1 MDAGGRAV
9 ILFRD
14 LAALEARRALVRGPL
29 APLADSLAAELAP
42 WHQRPPAIDVRK
54 ARLTRQGG
62 RCAADQTVLTFDP
75 ASPHRHRCPR
85 CGRWWTGDDHDG
97 YWVYG
102 YHLWWAERA
111 THAALLFALRGNAAH
126 QALAAHMLR
135 AAAAQYAQWPNRDNV
150 LGPSRPF
157 FSTYLE
163 SLWLLQLAEALSL
176 LELVD
181 GADDDLRS
189 AVRTGLLAPSRA
201 LIASYPEGDSNR
213 QAWNS
218 SAIAA
223 ASLLLGDRAAAERA
237 IAGPDG
243 IAGLLERGLLSD
255 GSWYEGENYH
265 QFAWRGLWF
274 GVQIAEHA
282 GIALDHELV
291 ERFERGARVLVRTL
305 MPDLTVPSR
314 RDAPHRVS
322 LRQWRYAEL
331 LELALARTPDDA
343 LLRGA
348 LQRLYARDLIH
359 GDTGRFRST
368 GEAERNEP
376 ATRLTRA
383 DLSWKGLGCAL
394 PELPV
399 GPPSPAESVLLPAQ
413 GLAIIRRQRGM
424 AFVALDYGN
433 PGGGHGHPDRLNV
446 LLAHG
451 TTRWLDDM
459 GAGSY
464 TSADLFWYRSSLAHN
479 APLVDGRTQRSVSG
493 ELLAWDERGDAG
505 WVSAQAGELAP
516 GVTMRRS
523 VIVMDGY
530 LVDELQ
536 WSAEDPVAVD
546 LPLHADGTFSPALPW
561 QTTDLALPSDAD
573 AGFDFLHHVEA
584 AAWPIGVS
592 PVLHAA
598 RGTARATV
606 RLLLPEGA
614 MLWRA
619 DAPGA
624 SGEGTR
630 RFHVVRAHARE
641 GAIVAVWDWSGD
653 VVRDVARDGSR
664 LVVHLGGTDLHAH
677 ARSAEGWQVEMRTGS
692 ARSTL
697 ELRGR
702 ADLHRPER
710 NEGAAVDAGSG
721 PESNEPSSLAVDG
734 PPGRSNRPA
743 AAMALDGTPRHLALA
758 APDWRYTED
767 DWTTAGS
774 PTADIALSTD
784 HDALQIVVTVT
795 KDTPT
800 FAPQRSDNPLDNEH
814 PDINSDGLQLHL
826 HSALL
831 GEARWIVVPDGAH
844 GARITAR
851 TPAAQQLTLRAV
863 SVAVTPTGWTA
874 TLSLALDPDTRARF
888 HLAVLVNEIA
898 PDRERRRGQ
907 LVMGGARDRRAYLV
921 GDRHD
926 LSTAPVFRFTDA

>member
-1 MDAGGRAV
+1 MIV
-9 ILFRD
+9 FRNHE
-14 LAALEARRALVRGPL
+14 ALEARRTIVRGPL

-42 WHQRPPAIDVRK
+42 WCARPPVVDPRK

-111 THAALLFALRGNAAH
+111 THAALLFALRRDPKH
-126 QALAAHMLR
+126 QALAVHMLR
-135 AAAAQYAQWPNRDNV
+135 AASAQYLHWPNRDNV

-163 SLWLLQLAEALSL
+163 SLWLLQLSAALDL
-176 LELVD
+176 LEMVG
-181 GADDDLRS
+181 GADDALS
-189 AVRTGLLAPSRA
+189 ATVRAELLTPSRA

-213 QAWNS
+213 QAWNA

-223 ASLLLGDRAAAERA
+223 ASLLLGDRDVAERA
-237 IAGPDG
+237 IVGPDG
-243 IAGLLERGLLSD
+243 IRGLLARGLLAD

-265 QFAWRGLWF
+265 QFAWRGLWY
-274 GVQIAEHA
+274 GMLIAEHA
-282 GIALDHELV
+282 GFAIEQELTD
-291 ERFERGARVLVRTL
+291 RFDLGARVLVRTL

-322 LRQWRYAEL
+322 LRQWRYAEMI
-331 LELALARTPDDA
+331 ELALARTPDDA
-343 LLRGA
+343 LLRGS

-359 GDTGRFRST
+359 GDAGRFRST

-383 DLSWKGLGCAL
+383 DLSWKGLAFAL
-394 PELPV
+394 AELPV
-399 GPPSPAESVLLPAQ
+399 AAPTPPESVLLPAQ
-413 GLAIIRRQRGM
+413 GLAILRRQRGQ
-424 AFVALDYGN
+424 AFVALDYGD
-433 PGGGHGHPDRLNV
+433 PGGGHGHPDRLNL
-446 LLAHG
+446 LLAYG

-479 APLVDGRTQRSVSG
+479 APLVDGRTQRGVAG
-493 ELLAWDERGDAG
+493 TLLAWDEQGDVG
-505 WVSAQAGELAP
+505 WVSAEAVELSP

-523 VIVMDGY
+523 VVVMAGY

-536 WSAEDPVAVD
+536 WSAEDPIAVD
-546 LPLHADGTFSPALPW
+546 LPVHADGTFGPALPW
-561 QTTDLALPSDAD
+561 QGTDLALPADAD
-573 AGFDFLHHVEA
+573 PGYGFLHHVEA

-592 PVLHAA
+592 PVLHAL

-614 MLWRA
+614 MVWRA

-624 SGEGTR
+624 PGEGTR
-630 RFHVVRAHARE
+630 RFHAVRAHARE
-641 GAIVAVWDWSGD
+641 GTIVAVWDWTGDLVRD
-653 VVRDVARDGSR
+653 VVRTADG
-664 LVVHLGGTDLHAH
+664 LVVHVGTTDQHRHRHTAH
-677 ARSAEGWQVEMRTGS
+677 GWDIELRAGASRTT
-692 ARSTL
+692 R

-702 ADLHRPER
+702 PKRSAEPATPLFASDEKSQAPASLNRGGDR
-710 NEGAAVDAGSG
+710 SVGAAL
-721 PESNEPSSLAVDG
+721 PFSL
-734 PPGRSNRPA
+734 ST
-743 AAMALDGTPRHLALA
+743 TPRLFSLA

-767 DWTTAGS
+767 DWASAGR
-774 PTADIALSTD
+774 PTADIAVTAAGGSLR
-784 HDALQIVVTVT
+784 IVATVA
-795 KDTPT
+795 KANPT
-800 FAPQRSDNPLDNEH
+800 FAPFRAENLLDNEH

-826 HSALL
+826 ASETF
-831 GEARWIVVPDGAH
+831 GEARWIIVPDGAL
-844 GARITAR
+844 GARITPR
-851 TPAAQQLTLRAV
+851 TPAAQQLGLLATTA
-863 SVAVTPTGWTA
+863 ATPTGWSA
-874 TLSLALDPDTRARF
+874 TLTLPLDAGTRARF

-898 PDRERRRGQ
+898 PGRERRRGQ
-907 LVMGGARDRRAYLV
+907 LVMGGAHGRRAYLV
-921 GDRHD
+921 GDRQD
-926 LSTAPVFRFTDA
+926 LSTAPVFSITDV

>member
-1 MDAGGRAV
+1 M

-14 LAALEARRALVRGPL
+14 LAALEARRTLVRGPL
-29 APLADSLAAELAP
+29 ASLADSLAAELAP
-42 WHQRPPAIDVRK
+42 WCLRMPAIDVRK

-111 THAALLFALRGNAAH
+111 THAALLFALRGNTAH
-126 QALAAHMLR
+126 QTLAVHMLR

-163 SLWLLQLAEALSL
+163 SLWLLQLAEALAL
-176 LELVD
+176 LEMVG
-181 GADDDLRS
+181 GADDALRS
-189 AVRTGLLAPSRA
+189 TVRAGLLTPSRA

-213 QAWNS
+213 QAWNA

-223 ASLLLGDRAAAERA
+223 ASLLLEDRAGAERA
-237 IAGPDG
+237 ILGPDG

-265 QFAWRGLWF
+265 QFAWRGLWY
-274 GVQIAEHA
+274 GVQLAEHA
-282 GIALDHELV
+282 NLALDPELV
-291 ERFERGARVLVRTL
+291 ARFERGARVLVRTL

-331 LELALARTPDDA
+331 LELALARTPQDA

-383 DLSWKGLGCAL
+383 DLSWKGLACAL

-399 GPPSPAESVLLPAQ
+399 APPTPPESVLLPAQ

-424 AFVALDYGN
+424 AFVALDYGD
-433 PGGGHGHPDRLNV
+433 PGGGHGHPDRLNL

-451 TTRWLDDM
+451 STRWLDDM

-464 TSADLFWYRSSLAHN
+464 TSADLFWYRSALAHN
-479 APLVDGRTQRSVSG
+479 APLIDGRTQQSVAG
-493 ELLAWDERGDAG
+493 ELLAWDDRGIAG
-505 WVSAQAGELAP
+505 WVSAEAVELAP

-523 VIVMDGY
+523 VIVMEGY
-530 LVDELQ
+530 LIDELQ

-561 QTTDLALPSDAD
+561 QGTDLALPSDAD
-573 AGFDFLHHVEA
+573 AGFGFLHHVEA

-592 PVLHAA
+592 PVLHAS

-614 MLWRA
+614 TLWRA

-624 SGEGTR
+624 PGEGTR
-630 RFHVVRAHARE
+630 RFHAVRAHARE
-641 GAIVAVWDWSGD
+641 GTIIAVWDWTGD
-653 VVRDVARDGSR
+653 VIRDVARDGQQ
-664 LVVHLGGTDLHAH
+664 LVVQLGGTERHEHSRTADGWRVDMRNGT
-677 ARSAEGWQVEMRTGS
+677 ARTTLALGGRD
-692 ARSTL
+692 RS
-697 ELRGR
+697 
-702 ADLHRPER
+702 RPER
-710 NEGAAVDAGSG
+710 SEGPASVGSRPERSEAPASAVALSG
-721 PESNEPSSLAVDG
+721 KPLHF
-734 PPGRSNRPA
+734 
-743 AAMALDGTPRHLALA
+743 TLA
-758 APDWRYTED
+758 ASDWRYTED
-767 DWTTAGS
+767 DWTTAGR
-774 PTADIALSTD
+774 PTADIALSMD
-784 HDALQIVVTVT
+784 RDALHIVVTVN
-795 KDTPT
+795 KPTPT
-800 FAPQRSDNPLDNEH
+800 FAPPRAHNPLDNEH

-826 HSALL
+826 HAPAL
-831 GEARWIVVPDGAH
+831 GEARWIVVPDGAR

-851 TPAAQQLTLRAV
+851 TPAALELALRGTTR
-863 SVAVTPTGWTA
+863 VTATGWTA
-874 TLSLALDPDTRARF
+874 TLALALDSDARARF

-907 LVMGGARDRRAYLV
+907 LVMGGARGRRAYLV

-926 LSTAPVFRFTDA
+926 LSTAPVFRFADA